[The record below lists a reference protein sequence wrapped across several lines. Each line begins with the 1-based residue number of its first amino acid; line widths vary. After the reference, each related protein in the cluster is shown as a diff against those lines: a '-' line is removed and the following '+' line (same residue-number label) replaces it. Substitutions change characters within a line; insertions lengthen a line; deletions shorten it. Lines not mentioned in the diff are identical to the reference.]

1 MNIFWKEMCMEKV
14 RKKLIREKAVI
25 AVYQYLLTNSTEEEI
40 MNYLNECYKPRMDER
55 EIELCKEIVFNT
67 IERIDEY
74 VPLIEKNLKKFEK
87 STCILPESRLYYAS
101 RLTRPVGQG
110 VKTSPSHGENTSSIL
125 VLAALFSDKLNT
137 YVKRTAY
144 MASWSRG

>member
-1 MNIFWKEMCMEKV
+1 MCMEKV

-55 EIELCKEIVFNT
+55 EIELCKEIAFNT

-74 VPLIEKNLKKFEK
+74 VPLIEKNLKKSWSIDPLLRKDWSFD
-87 STCILPESRLYYAS
+87 RL
-101 RLTRPVGQG
+101 
-110 VKTSPSHGENTSSIL
+110 SIL
-125 VLAALFSDKLNT
+125 EQTILLIAFQEILVNETPKAIVINEAVTLAKKYCDEDAYKFINGVLGAI
-137 YVKRTAY
+137 
-144 MASWSRG
+144 G